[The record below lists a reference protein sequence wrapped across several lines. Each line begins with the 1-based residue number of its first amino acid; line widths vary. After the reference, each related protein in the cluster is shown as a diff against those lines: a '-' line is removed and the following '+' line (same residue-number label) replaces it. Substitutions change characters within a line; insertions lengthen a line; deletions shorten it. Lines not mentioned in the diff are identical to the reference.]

1 MSFISAC
8 VIVSFCNLY
17 NCKIYFSKFHSFSSR
32 LKKEKKGRRRKKNG
46 AIILAVIFNEGENFV
61 LTIVYD
67 QLYEIMNEI
76 EGEGNELFL
85 NYTLYTIL
93 LSLLQREIEKLSFKL
108 LHSYRGQ
115 KFFKILTFQYKEKK
129 KGYWNIIYFQTLS
142 SKKRKKKKNKVKK
155 RLIPIP

>member
-1 MSFISAC
+1 
-8 VIVSFCNLY
+8 
-17 NCKIYFSKFHSFSSR
+17 
-32 LKKEKKGRRRKKNG
+32 
-46 AIILAVIFNEGENFV
+46 
-61 LTIVYD
+61 
-67 QLYEIMNEI
+67 MNEI
-76 EGEGNELFL
+76 GGEGNELFL

-108 LHSYRGQ
+108 LHSYDITDGNSL
-115 KFFKILTFQYKEKK
+115 KFWLSNTKKKK

>member
-8 VIVSFCNLY
+8 VIASFCNLY

-32 LKKEKKGRRRKKNG
+32 LKKKGRRKKNG

-76 EGEGNELFL
+76 GGEGNELFL

-108 LHSYRGQ
+108 LYSYRGQ
-115 KFFKILTFQYKEKK
+115 KFFKILTFQYEEKK
-129 KGYWNIIYFQTLS
+129 KRILEHNLFS
-142 SKKRKKKKNKVKK
+142 N
-155 RLIPIP
+155 PIF

>member
-8 VIVSFCNLY
+8 VIASFCNLY

-32 LKKEKKGRRRKKNG
+32 LKKKGRRKKNG

-76 EGEGNELFL
+76 GGEGNELFL

-108 LHSYRGQ
+108 LHSYDITDGNSL
-115 KFFKILTFQYKEKK
+115 KF
-129 KGYWNIIYFQTLS
+129 WLS
-142 SKKRKKKKNKVKK
+142 NTKKKKKD
-155 RLIPIP
+155 IGT